1 MEKVKIIRNRI
12 RCKVCGEILESKHR
26 HDWVCCSCFK
36 ESGGT
41 RGVFVDGGCDYV
53 RIGGDPNDWENLCE
67 TRPYTE
73 EEIAEEERR
82 RDEQYKLLYGKDYKE
97 WI

>member
-12 RCKVCGEILESKHR
+12 RCKVCGEVIESKSV
-26 HDWVCCSCFK
+26 HDFVVCHCWR
-36 ESGGT
+36 ESGGKA
-41 RGVFVDGGCDYV
+41 GVFVDGGKSYL
-53 RIGGDPNDWENLCE
+53 RRGGINWEEMSE

-97 WI
+97 WS